1 MKVKSAL
8 MICVFLMAVFTNIR
22 AYGQANAG
30 VGQLAAA
37 DSALNP
43 GMVSYTFRNEFQKD
57 VPGTLDKIKALG
69 IINIEFSSL
78 FGQTAS
84 ALRKMLDDRK
94 MVCTSFGV
102 TYPELVN
109 NTAEVAANAKTLGAA
124 YVRVAWVPHDDKQ
137 GFTIDDARKT
147 VADFNKAGK
156 LLKEGYGLTFCYHN
170 HGYEFAKYE
179 QGTLY
184 DYIVNQT
191 KPEYVSFELD
201 VLWAFFGGADPAEL
215 IRKYPDRYRLMHVKD
230 LKKGVT
236 GDLSGKTA
244 TDNDV
249 ALGTG
254 QVDIAAIIKAAK
266 ASSIKYYYIED
277 ESNNTGQQVPISI
290 AYLKKALIN

>member
-1 MKVKSAL
+1 MKVREVFLA
-8 MICVFLMAVFTNIR
+8 CVFLVSVFINFR
-22 AYGQANAG
+22 AYSQANAG
-30 VGQLAAA
+30 QSATTE
-37 DSALNP
+37 SALNP

-109 NTAEVAANAKTLGAA
+109 NTVEVAANAKTLGAA

>member
-1 MKVKSAL
+1 MKVKATMMVSVL
-8 MICVFLMAVFTNIR
+8 LTSVFTNIR
-22 AYGQANAG
+22 AFGQASSGAS
-30 VGQLAAA
+30 QSTSA

-43 GMVSYTFRNEFQKD
+43 GVVSYTFRNEFQKD

-78 FGQTAS
+78 FGQSAS
-84 ALRKMLDDRK
+84 GLRKLLDDRK

-109 NTAEVAANAKTLGAA
+109 NTAEVAANAKTLGAEF
-124 YVRVAWVPHDDKQ
+124 VRVAWVPHDDKQ

-156 LLKEGYGLTFCYHN
+156 LLKDGYGLTFCYHN

-191 KPEYVSFELD
+191 NPEYVSFELD

-215 IRKYPDRYRLMHVKD
+215 IRKYPGRYRLMHVKD
-230 LKKGVT
+230 LKKGIK

-254 QVDIAAIIKAAK
+254 QVNIAEIIKAAK
-266 ASSIKYYYIED
+266 SSSIKYYYIED
-277 ESNNTGQQVPISI
+277 ESNNTGEQVPISI

>member
-1 MKVKSAL
+1 MKVKTVLSV
-8 MICVFLMAVFTNIR
+8 CVSLILAFTGFGTY
-22 AYGQANAG
+22 AQAS
-30 VGQLAAA
+30 QLAAA

-78 FGQTAS
+78 FGQSAS

-109 NTAEVAANAKTLGAA
+109 NTAEVAANAKTLGAEF
-124 YVRVAWVPHDDKQ
+124 VRVAWVPHDDKQ
-137 GFTIDDARKT
+137 GFTIDDAHKT

-170 HGYEFAKYE
+170 HGYEFANYE

-184 DYIVNQT
+184 DYIVSQT
-191 KPEYVSFELD
+191 NPQYVSFELD

-215 IRKYPDRYRLMHVKD
+215 IRIFPDRYRLMHVKD
-230 LKKGVT
+230 LKKGVK

-254 QVDIAAIIKAAK
+254 QVNIAEIIKAAK

-290 AYLKKALIN
+290 TYLKKALIN